1 MITFPLHDLLFWI
14 AVVTFGTGLI
24 TLLAGI
30 IILVIRVSS
39 RAKNSLS
46 TQTAQLA
53 EKSIADDLSGLIG
66 NASTLLDS
74 MNQLVKTTTGIGVFL
89 CCLGLVMMVAA
100 SVLLYFLQSAL

>member
-1 MITFPLHDLLFWI
+1 MITFPLHELLFWI
-14 AVVTFGTGLI
+14 AIVTFGTGFI
-24 TLLAGI
+24 TLISGI

-39 RAKNSLS
+39 KAKNSLS

-100 SVLLYFLQSAL
+100 CALLYFLQNML

>member
-14 AVVTFGTGLI
+14 AVVTFTTGFI

-30 IILVIRVSS
+30 IILVVRVSS
-39 RAKNSLS
+39 KAKNSLS

-74 MNQLVKTTTGIGVFL
+74 MNQLVRTTTGIGVFL
-89 CCLGLVMMVAA
+89 CCLGLVMMVSA
-100 SVLLYFLQSAL
+100 SLLLYFLQSAL